1 MLKCILFRN
10 TLLKCILRRG
20 TTTTTTTTTII
31 TRRSIK
37 LLRDYVDNIFY
48 LLLCILPSVK
58 LFILNFY
65 KFIFY
70 WFLYENIHRAVTL
83 FLVFVNF
90 FNTTN
95 IFVLW
100 SISKPFF
107 EVSCHWLWMKK
118 WLGCT
123 GRLKPQILCLH
134 FSGCILYTGLGTQHC
149 SG

>member
-1 MLKCILFRN
+1 LLKCILKTLLKCILKTLLKCILFRN

-118 WLGCT
+118 
-123 GRLKPQILCLH
+123 
-134 FSGCILYTGLGTQHC
+134 
-149 SG
+149 